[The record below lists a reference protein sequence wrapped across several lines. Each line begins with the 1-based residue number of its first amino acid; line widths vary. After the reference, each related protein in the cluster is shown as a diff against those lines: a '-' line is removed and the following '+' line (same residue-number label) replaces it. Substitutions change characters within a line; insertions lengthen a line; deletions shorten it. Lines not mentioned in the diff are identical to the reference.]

1 MDKYIYVKRNGLW
14 YELQDDY
21 YIPCLELP
29 AEKEERH
36 VGVRGQRH
44 LLYIRKNKKVFY
56 SNLLISG
63 KLQSYLADIDKQA
76 EELYH
81 RLIEEM
87 ADRQGVTEK
96 FKADQPMEWI
106 GKMNN
111 IQA

>member
-1 MDKYIYVKRNGLW
+1 MR
-14 YELQDDY
+14 
-21 YIPCLELP
+21 
-29 AEKEERH
+29 
-36 VGVRGQRH
+36 
-44 LLYIRKNKKVFY
+44 YIRKHKKVFY